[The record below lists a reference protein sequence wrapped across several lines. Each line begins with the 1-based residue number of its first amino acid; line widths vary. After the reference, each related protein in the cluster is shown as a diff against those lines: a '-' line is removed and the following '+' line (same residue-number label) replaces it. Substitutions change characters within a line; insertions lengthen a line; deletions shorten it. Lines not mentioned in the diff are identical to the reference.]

1 MDRNKL
7 SKLIA
12 DKQSELGK
20 NQAEFAKYFSQIA
33 NNPISYGWVQAMT
46 NPKKESIP
54 EWINMKG
61 IAKLWNL
68 SLDELDTYLEDDSIT
83 DVSEVSKVLRDKKEF
98 LKLNS
103 TMSWELIK
111 DLPIEEQVALF
122 KKIFEN
128 LIKELEKANELKNL
142 LSSVKDKL

>member
-1 MDRNKL
+1 
-7 SKLIA
+7 
-12 DKQSELGK
+12 
-20 NQAEFAKYFSQIA
+20 
-33 NNPISYGWVQAMT
+33 
-46 NPKKESIP
+46 
-54 EWINMKG
+54 MKG

-122 KKIFEN
+122 KKILEN